1 MDRKPTRCI
10 PSIRSS
16 SIEGGFTLIEL
27 LAAICIALLAFAGAS
42 TLMAATQHFSQTQTL
57 RIETVQ
63 ALRATIDTVTR
74 DIRLAG
80 ACMPTGGDFSPFDGT
95 NTGTTDKVTM
105 RTGLVRPSLTCITY
119 NLGANAA
126 QNATSLTLSSSTGS
140 ISGFQVGMGAYIYN
154 PQSGTGQ
161 DFIITSISGLTL
173 GSDTAMNQAYSST
186 PGLLS
191 LASVYAAERRTYAI
205 DSTSNPKVPVL
216 TVAVNGGTAI
226 PFASGIEA
234 FNVQYRLF
242 RNCPPCDTLDLPTT
256 TADWQLVNELI
267 FNVTARS
274 QAPDVTGNYYRRSA
288 QFNVKPRNLIATG

>member
-1 MDRKPTRCI
+1 MDRKPTRCT

-42 TLMAATQHFSQTQTL
+42 TLMAATQHFSHTQTL

-63 ALRATIDTVTR
+63 ALRASIDTVTR

-95 NTGTTDKVTM
+95 NTGTTDTVTM

-126 QNATSLTLSSSTGS
+126 TSLTLSSPTGS
-140 ISGFQVGMGAYIYN
+140 ISGFQVGMGAYIYS
-154 PQSGTGQ
+154 PQTGTGQ

-173 GSDTAMNQAYSST
+173 GSDTAMNQAYSSQVGALT
-186 PGLLS
+186 
-191 LASVYAAERRTYAI
+191 LASVYASEKRTYKI
-205 DSTSNPKVPVL
+205 DSTTNPNVPVL
-216 TVAVNGGTAI
+216 TVAINGGTAI

-234 FNVQYRLF
+234 FDIQYRLF
-242 RNCPPCDTLDLPTT
+242 RNCPPCDTVLLPTT

-274 QAPDVTGNYYRRSA
+274 QSTDVTGNYYRRSA
-288 QFNVKPRNLIATG
+288 QFIAKPRNLIATG